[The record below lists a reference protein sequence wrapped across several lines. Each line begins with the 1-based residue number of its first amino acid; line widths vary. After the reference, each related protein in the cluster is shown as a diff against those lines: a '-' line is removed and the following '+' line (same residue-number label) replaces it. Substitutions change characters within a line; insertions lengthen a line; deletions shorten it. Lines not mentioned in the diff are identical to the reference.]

1 MAFFRG
7 PNVVTN
13 GLVLAL
19 DAANPRSYDPLA
31 ENLLTYTSLIGASG
45 SIYGDAGY
53 RYDSIGSGSVTLT
66 ASIAPDGTNTATLIS
81 QSTAVTSYL
90 YSQNTQLITSSIYT
104 YSIFAKQGT
113 KSDFTF
119 TIDESN
125 FGGKRYQFT
134 HTFANNALTSGTTG
148 ATNNGFIINSGSL
161 DAGNGWRRIWGT
173 FQTSTGSVTGLVDM
187 IARFGSTG
195 GTTYVWGRQLEK
207 KSFPTSY
214 IETTNIN
221 LPTSS
226 TWSDLSGNNNSGSL
240 INGLTYSSASNGSF
254 TFNGTNQ
261 YVITSDVTSS
271 YYVSSNFTIST
282 WVNVSSTNTGFR
294 GIFGCFD
301 DNTPSSLTYT
311 GYSFWI
317 PSGQSKFN
325 FVTGGGGVF
334 VFIPADSDYQT
345 DIWYNL
351 TGTNIGGISYFYV
364 NGILQ
369 STTSNQTISPPQHPV
384 KIGRCYKNVNNFYY
398 SGKIANGTI
407 YTKAL
412 SAQEVLQ
419 NYNAQKSRYNL

>member
-1 MAFFRG
+1 MATIG
-7 PNVVTN
+7 GSNIATD

-31 ENLLTYTSLIGASG
+31 ENLLVYSSLIGGTGYAIVMVSG
-45 SIYGDAGY
+45 SA
-53 RYDSIGSGSVTLT
+53 TLT

-81 QSTAVTSYL
+81 QSGVNDYVYGGAS
-90 YSQNTQLITSSIYT
+90 SNLITSSIYT

-119 TIDESN
+119 TIDEN
-125 FGGKRYQFT
+125 GFGGKRYQFT
-134 HTFANNALTSGTTG
+134 HTFATNALSFGYTG
-148 ATNNGFIINSGSL
+148 NTANNGFIINSGSL

-173 FQTSTGSVTGLVDM
+173 FQTSTGSVSAFVDM

-261 YVITSDVTSS
+261 YVNLSNIPNSNFSLISSSFTTELWANFITGSDGTLISSDQSTTNGGSYSLTVRQNNIYSSFYGTPTFTDVNGGRITTGSWYHFVNTFNYTNQTSS
-271 YYVSSNFTIST
+271 MY
-282 WVNVSSTNTGFR
+282 
-294 GIFGCFD
+294 
-301 DNTPSSLTYT
+301 
-311 GYSFWI
+311 
-317 PSGQSKFN
+317 FN
-325 FVTGGGGVF
+325 GV
-334 VFIPADSDYQT
+334 
-345 DIWYNL
+345 L
-351 TGTNIGGISYFYV
+351 TGTGSMASSPLI
-364 NGILQ
+364 
-369 STTSNQTISPPQHPV
+369 TSASLRLGRDYAGSGWFKGSIPSV
-384 KIGRCYKNVNNFYY
+384 KVYNR
-398 SGKIANGTI
+398 
-407 YTKAL
+407 AL